1 MPHSAGG
8 LLDDM
13 RRYGYDLTQ
22 MSASRTAVA
31 AFTATYPVFRVEDF
45 VAAHAD
51 AGARSPST
59 SLTLLKRGVA
69 SGRYLHVR
77 RGLYAVVPPGVA
89 PERAEVDPFL
99 LAGAHTP
106 DAVVAFH
113 AALELHGRAYS
124 TWSRLH
130 VWTHRRSKPWM
141 WRGVEILPVLD
152 TAERAADPGTVTR
165 PHAGGMVRVTTLERT
180 LVDVLDQPDK
190 GGGWEEI
197 LRSAAM
203 IEFIDVDAVVADAL
217 ARGRALTAARVGW
230 VLGLRREA
238 WHVGEEVLAALR
250 ARRPATPSYLDAS
263 RTPGRLDPAWN
274 LIVPAPL
281 AGVTEDVP

>member
-1 MPHSAGG
+1 V
-8 LLDDM
+8 

-31 AFTATYPVFRVEDF
+31 AFTATHPVFRVEDF
-45 VAAHAD
+45 VAAHAG
-51 AGARSPST
+51 AGERSPST

-69 SGRYLHVR
+69 GGRYLHLR
-77 RGLYAVVPPGVA
+77 RGLYAAVPLGVA
-89 PERAEVDPFL
+89 PERAVVDPFL
-99 LAGAHTP
+99 LACAHTP

-124 TWSRLH
+124 TWNRLH
-130 VWTHRRSKPWM
+130 VWTHHRSKPWN
-141 WRGVEILPVLD
+141 WRGVEIVPVLD
-152 TAERAADPGTVTR
+152 TAEDASGTVTR
-165 PHAGGMVRVTTLERT
+165 PHAGGVVRVTTLERT

-197 LRSAAM
+197 LRSVAM
-203 IEFIDVDAVVADAL
+203 IEFVDLDAVVSDAIS
-217 ARGRALTAARVGW
+217 RGRALTAARVGW
-230 VLGLRREA
+230 VLGLRRHA

-250 ARRPATPSYLDAS
+250 ARRPATPSYLDTS
-263 RTPGRLDPAWN
+263 RSPGRLDHTWN

-281 AGVTEDVP
+281 AGVAEEVP

>member
-1 MPHSAGG
+1 
-8 LLDDM
+8 M

-31 AFTATYPVFRVEDF
+31 AFTATHPVFRVEDF
-45 VAAHAD
+45 VRTHAE
-51 AGARSPST
+51 AGQRSAST

-69 SGRYLHVR
+69 SGRYLHLR

-99 LAGAHTP
+99 LACALTP

-124 TWSRLH
+124 TWNRLH
-130 VWTHRRSKPWM
+130 VWAHHRSKPWT
-141 WRGVEILPVLD
+141 WRGVEIIPVLQ
-152 TAERAADPGTVTR
+152 TAEGATGPGTVTR
-165 PHAGGMVRVTTLERT
+165 PHAGGVVRVTTLERT

-197 LRSAAM
+197 LRSVAM
-203 IEFIDVDAVVADAL
+203 IEFVDVGAVVADAL

-238 WHVGEEVLAALR
+238 WHVEEGVLAALQ
-250 ARRPATPSYLDAS
+250 ARRPATPTYLDAS
-263 RTPGRLDPAWN
+263 RSPGRLDPAWN

-281 AGVTEDVP
+281 AGVAEEVP

>member
-1 MPHSAGG
+1 
-8 LLDDM
+8 M

-31 AFTATYPVFRVEDF
+31 AFTATHPVFRVEDF
-45 VAAHAD
+45 VAAHAG
-51 AGARSPST
+51 AGERSAST
-59 SLTLLKRGVA
+59 SLTLLKRGVV
-69 SGRYLHVR
+69 SGRYLHLR

-99 LAGAHTP
+99 LASAHTP

-124 TWSRLH
+124 TWNRLH
-130 VWTHRRSKPWM
+130 VWTLHRSKPWT
-141 WRGVEILPVLD
+141 WRGVEIIPVLE
-152 TAERAADPGTVTR
+152 TVEGATGPGTVTR
-165 PHAGGMVRVTTLERT
+165 PHAGGVVRVTTLERT

-197 LRSAAM
+197 LRSVAM
-203 IEFIDVDAVVADAL
+203 IEFVDVDAVVAEAL
-217 ARGRALTAARVGW
+217 GRGRALTAARVGW
-230 VLGLRREA
+230 VLGLRLEA
-238 WHVGEEVLAALR
+238 WNVEEEVLAVLR
-250 ARRPATPSYLDAS
+250 ARRPTTPTYLDAS
-263 RTPGRLDPAWN
+263 RSPGRLDPTWN

-281 AGVTEDVP
+281 AGVTEEVP

>member
-1 MPHSAGG
+1 
-8 LLDDM
+8 M
-13 RRYGYDLTQ
+13 RCYGYDLTR
-22 MSASRTAVA
+22 MSASRTALA
-31 AFTATYPVFRVEDF
+31 AFTATHPVFRVEDF
-45 VAAHAD
+45 VRARAEVGHGSAA
-51 AGARSPST
+51 T

-69 SGRYLHVR
+69 SGRYLHLR
-77 RGLYAVVPPGVA
+77 RGLYAVVPPGVP
-89 PERAEVDPFL
+89 PERAVVDPFL
-99 LAGAHTP
+99 LACAHTP

-130 VWTHRRSKPWM
+130 VWTRRRSKPWA
-141 WRGVEILPVLD
+141 WRGVEIVPVLD
-152 TAERAADPGTVTR
+152 TAEDASGTVTR

-197 LRSAAM
+197 LRSLTM
-203 IEFIDVDAVVADAL
+203 IEFVDVEAVVADAL

-230 VLGLRREA
+230 VLGLRRDA

-263 RTPGRLDPAWN
+263 RSPGRLDPTWN

-281 AGVTEDVP
+281 AGVTEEVP

>member
-1 MPHSAGG
+1 
-8 LLDDM
+8 M
-13 RRYGYDLTQ
+13 RHYGYDLTQ
-22 MSASRTAVA
+22 MSASRTAIA
-31 AFTATYPVFRVEDF
+31 AFTASHPVFRVEDF
-45 VAAHAD
+45 VAAHAG
-51 AGARSPST
+51 AGDRSPST

-69 SGRYLHVR
+69 SGRYLHLR
-77 RGLYAVVPPGVA
+77 RGLYAVIPPGVP
-89 PERAEVDPFL
+89 PERCEVDPFL
-99 LAGAHTP
+99 LACAHTP

-130 VWTHRRSKPWM
+130 AWTRHRSKPWA
-141 WRGVEILPVLD
+141 WRGVEIVPVLD
-152 TAERAADPGTVTR
+152 TRDDAADAGTVTR
-165 PHAGGMVRVTTLERT
+165 PHAGGVVRVTTLERT
-180 LVDVLDQPDK
+180 LLDVLDQPDK

-197 LRSAAM
+197 LRSVAM
-203 IEFIDVDAVVADAL
+203 IEFVDVDAVVADVL
-217 ARGRALTAARVGW
+217 MRGRALTAARVGW

-263 RTPGRLDPAWN
+263 RSPGRLDPTWN

-281 AGVTEDVP
+281 AGVTEEVP